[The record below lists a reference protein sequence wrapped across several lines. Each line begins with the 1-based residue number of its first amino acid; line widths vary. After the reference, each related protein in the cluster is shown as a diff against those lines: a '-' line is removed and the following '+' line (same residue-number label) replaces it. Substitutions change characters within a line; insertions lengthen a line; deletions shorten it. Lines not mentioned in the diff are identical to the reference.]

1 VGQWGGA
8 TFVKAGSIWIVHSV
22 NISYSAAGSGTGT
35 GTGLTREQAD
45 ARYDLLGA
53 ATSAVS
59 AVTKSTIG
67 LGNVDNTSDI
77 NKPVS
82 TAVAAALATK
92 ANASSVITVSSGGT
106 ITLNASQGN
115 YQAITA
121 TGNVVLAPPTSP
133 ADQQGMR
140 IEVYA
145 PSGSTRTVTTTGAIS
160 NASGLTLPL
169 TIQSG
174 RFAILGLVYSARAGR
189 WMLLSY
195 TVEP

>member
-22 NISYSAAGSGTGT
+22 NISYSAAGTGVGT

-53 ATSAVS
+53 ATSAV
-59 AVTKSTIG
+59 ATITKSTIG
-67 LGNVDNTSDI
+67 LGNVDNTSDLA
-77 NKPVS
+77 KPIS
-82 TAVAAALATK
+82 TATAAALATK

-121 TGNVVLAPPTSP
+121 TGNVVLAPPTNA

-174 RFAILGLVYSARAGR
+174 RFAILGLVYSSRAGR